1 MKTSRSKRAS
11 QTAVM
16 KKEAEEKLQTPLSS
30 ELSTP
35 DGEGEQVWATHAQ
48 SRTGKMKTSRSKR
61 TSQTAVVKKEAE
73 ERPYSSEI
81 LTLLEEQELEM
92 HTQSGKSRIKISRHR
107 RTSQIAVLKEAE
119 EITQTTFSSDLLTPE
134 EERDLLTNFWEC
146 KSDLVRVLK
155 RYVDKASWP
164 AMEPWPMAQFIRE
177 HCTPELRQEV
187 AIRRLYE
194 RYVHYKH
201 RLASANIRLA
211 AHVAKRFRHH
221 SLAYSDLLQEAV
233 CGLMQAIDRFDVS
246 HGTRLATYAT
256 WWIRQTL
263 QIAVARQSHLVSL
276 SPHHLQEL
284 GQLQQESEALAHGG
298 KHLPSPQELASRTGS
313 SLEHLTHLQTATR
326 TPVSLNAVLDDDSDF
341 KLTEAMPDTSAQTAQ
356 ENNERQEALNYL
368 MESLRPRERKV
379 LDLRFGLTGNGTHSL
394 RQIGHMLRISKE
406 RVRQIQNRALEKLR
420 ANAERVG
427 WEPNLLLE

>member
-1 MKTSRSKRAS
+1 MKP
-11 QTAVM
+11 V
-16 KKEAEEKLQTPLSS
+16 
-30 ELSTP
+30 
-35 DGEGEQVWATHAQ
+35 
-48 SRTGKMKTSRSKR
+48 RSKR
-61 TSQTAVVKKEAE
+61 TLASAKAT
-73 ERPYSSEI
+73 
-81 LTLLEEQELEM
+81 T
-92 HTQSGKSRIKISRHR
+92 ISP
-107 RTSQIAVLKEAE
+107 
-119 EITQTTFSSDLLTPE
+119 QTTFSSDLLTPE
-134 EERDLLTNFWEC
+134 EERELLTNFWDC
-146 KSDLVRVLK
+146 KTDLVRQLI
-155 RYVDKASWP
+155 RHCP
-164 AMEPWPMAQFIRE
+164 HLRQHRPPMEPWPMAQFIRDYCLDE
-177 HCTPELRQEV
+177 CLVHSTV
-187 AIRRLYE
+187 RRLHE

-221 SLAYSDLLQEAV
+221 SLSYSDLLQEAV

-284 GQLQQESEALAHGG
+284 GLLQQESEALAHGG

-341 KLTEAMPDTSAQTAQ
+341 KLTEAMPDNQSTTLQQCS
-356 ENNERQEALNYL
+356 ERQEALSFL
-368 MESLRPRERKV
+368 MENLRPRERKV

-394 RQIGHMLRISKE
+394 RQIGHLLRISKE

-420 ANAERVG
+420 ASAERVG
-427 WEPNLLLE
+427 WEANLLLE

>member
-1 MKTSRSKRAS
+1 MAIKTRRRMRQVAAPVDEQ
-11 QTAVM
+11 QTPAVM
-16 KKEAEEKLQTPLSS
+16 P
-30 ELSTP
+30 
-35 DGEGEQVWATHAQ
+35 
-48 SRTGKMKTSRSKR
+48 
-61 TSQTAVVKKEAE
+61 
-73 ERPYSSEI
+73 
-81 LTLLEEQELEM
+81 
-92 HTQSGKSRIKISRHR
+92 
-107 RTSQIAVLKEAE
+107 
-119 EITQTTFSSDLLTPE
+119 TTIFSSDLLTPE
-134 EERDLLTNFWEC
+134 EEKELLAGFWET
-146 KSDLVRVLK
+146 KNELVKVLLRHFPRLRQQK
-155 RYVDKASWP
+155 P
-164 AMEPWPMAQFIRE
+164 ALEPLPMATFIRD
-177 HCTPELRQEV
+177 HCNDDAR
-187 AIRRLYE
+187 AIANVRRPHD
-194 RYVHYKH
+194 RYIHLKH

-221 SLAYSDLLQEAV
+221 ALSYADLLQEAV

-284 GQLQQESEALAHGG
+284 GLLQQESEALAHGG

-341 KLTEAMPDTSAQTAQ
+341 KLTEAMPDNDSSVQRTNS
-356 ENNERQEALNYL
+356 ERQEALHYL
-368 MESLRPRERKV
+368 MENLRPRERKV

-394 RQIGHMLRISKE
+394 RQIGHLLRISKE
-406 RVRQIQNRALEKLR
+406 RVRQIQNRALEKLK

-427 WEPNLLLE
+427 WEPTLLLE

>member
-1 MKTSRSKRAS
+1 MSKTK
-11 QTAVM
+11 V
-16 KKEAEEKLQTPLSS
+16 K
-30 ELSTP
+30 
-35 DGEGEQVWATHAQ
+35 
-48 SRTGKMKTSRSKR
+48 
-61 TSQTAVVKKEAE
+61 VKKKTAKPMTAKLAVKPITSKSPRSAKAQVKAAKKKLASRKT
-73 ERPYSSEI
+73 RP
-81 LTLLEEQELEM
+81 
-92 HTQSGKSRIKISRHR
+92 G
-107 RTSQIAVLKEAE
+107 
-119 EITQTTFSSDLLTPE
+119 TTVAIPEPGMVFSSDLLTPE
-134 EERDLLTNFWEC
+134 EERELLNGFWDC
-146 KSDLVRVLK
+146 KLDLVKSLIRHFPRL
-155 RYVDKASWP
+155 RAHRP
-164 AMEPWPMAQFIRE
+164 PLEPWPMAQFIRE
-177 HCTPELRQEV
+177 HADSPEVQKNPV
-187 AIRRLYE
+187 VRRIHE
-194 RYVHYKH
+194 RYVAYKH

-284 GQLQQESEALAHGG
+284 GLLQQESEALAHGG
-298 KHLPSPQELASRTGS
+298 KHLPSAQELAKRTGS

-341 KLTEAMPDTSAQTAQ
+341 KLTEAMPDNGTTIMRDNA
-356 ENNERQEALNYL
+356 ERQEALKFL
-368 MESLRPRERKV
+368 MENLRPRERRV
-379 LDLRFGLTGNGTHSL
+379 LDLRFGLTGSGAHSL

-420 ANAERVG
+420 ASAERVG

>member
-1 MKTSRSKRAS
+1 MKPVRRK
-11 QTAVM
+11 QTLANA
-16 KKEAEEKLQTPLSS
+16 K
-30 ELSTP
+30 
-35 DGEGEQVWATHAQ
+35 AT
-48 SRTGKMKTSRSKR
+48 TI
-61 TSQTAVVKKEAE
+61 V
-73 ERPYSSEI
+73 P
-81 LTLLEEQELEM
+81 
-92 HTQSGKSRIKISRHR
+92 
-107 RTSQIAVLKEAE
+107 
-119 EITQTTFSSDLLTPE
+119 QTTFSSDLLTPE
-134 EERDLLTNFWEC
+134 EERELLTNFWDC
-146 KSDLVRVLK
+146 KTELVRVLI
-155 RYVDKASWP
+155 RHFP
-164 AMEPWPMAQFIRE
+164 NLRQHRPPLEPWPMAQFIRD
-177 HCTPELRQEV
+177 HCINDTLAVQNV
-187 AIRRLYE
+187 RRLHE

-221 SLAYSDLLQEAV
+221 SLSYSDLLQEAV

-284 GQLQQESEALAHGG
+284 GLLQQESEALAHGG

-341 KLTEAMPDTSAQTAQ
+341 KLTEAMPDNQSTTLQQNS
-356 ENNERQEALNYL
+356 ERQEALTFL
-368 MESLRPRERKV
+368 MENLRPRERKV

-394 RQIGHMLRISKE
+394 RQIGHLLRISKE

-420 ANAERVG
+420 ASAERVG
-427 WEPNLLLE
+427 WEANLLLE

>member
-1 MKTSRSKRAS
+1 MKTRRRKR
-11 QTAVM
+11 QPVT
-16 KKEAEEKLQTPLSS
+16 EE
-30 ELSTP
+30 
-35 DGEGEQVWATHAQ
+35 
-48 SRTGKMKTSRSKR
+48 TSV
-61 TSQTAVVKKEAE
+61 AA
-73 ERPYSSEI
+73 P
-81 LTLLEEQELEM
+81 
-92 HTQSGKSRIKISRHR
+92 
-107 RTSQIAVLKEAE
+107 
-119 EITQTTFSSDLLTPE
+119 TTIFSSDLLTPE
-134 EERDLLTNFWEC
+134 EERELLADFWET
-146 KSDLVRVLK
+146 KSELVRGLI
-155 RYVDKASWP
+155 RHFPRLRQNRPSL
-164 AMEPWPMAQFIRE
+164 EPWPMAQFIRD
-177 HCTPELRQEV
+177 HCADDARTV
-187 AIRRLYE
+187 TSIRRLHD
-194 RYVHYKH
+194 RYIHLKH

-221 SLAYSDLLQEAV
+221 ALSYADLLQEAV

-284 GQLQQESEALAHGG
+284 GLLQQESEALAHGG

-341 KLTEAMPDTSAQTAQ
+341 KLTEAMPDNDSSTQRQNS
-356 ENNERQEALNYL
+356 ERQEALHFL
-368 MESLRPRERKV
+368 MENLRPRERKV

-394 RQIGHMLRISKE
+394 RQIGHLLRISKE

-420 ANAERVG
+420 ASAERVG
-427 WEPNLLLE
+427 WEPSLLLG

>member
-1 MKTSRSKRAS
+1 
-11 QTAVM
+11 
-16 KKEAEEKLQTPLSS
+16 
-30 ELSTP
+30 
-35 DGEGEQVWATHAQ
+35 
-48 SRTGKMKTSRSKR
+48 
-61 TSQTAVVKKEAE
+61 
-73 ERPYSSEI
+73 
-81 LTLLEEQELEM
+81 
-92 HTQSGKSRIKISRHR
+92 
-107 RTSQIAVLKEAE
+107 
-119 EITQTTFSSDLLTPE
+119 
-134 EERDLLTNFWEC
+134 
-146 KSDLVRVLK
+146 
-155 RYVDKASWP
+155 
-164 AMEPWPMAQFIRE
+164 MAQFIRDNCDGE
-177 HCTPELRQEV
+177 TRQEMSV
-187 AIRRLYE
+187 RRLHD

-221 SLAYSDLLQEAV
+221 ALSYSDLLQEAV

-284 GQLQQESEALAHGG
+284 GLLQQESEALAHGG

-326 TPVSLNAVLDDDSDF
+326 APVSLNAVLDDDSDF
-341 KLTEAMPDTSAQTAQ
+341 KLTEAMPDTGTLVMQ
-356 ENNERQEALNYL
+356 ENNERQEALGYL
-368 MESLRPRERKV
+368 MENLRPRERKV

-394 RQIGHMLRISKE
+394 RQIGHLLRISKE
-406 RVRQIQNRALEKLR
+406 RVRQIQNRALEKLK

-427 WEPNLLLE
+427 WEPTLLLE

>member
-1 MKTSRSKRAS
+1 MKTARRKRSGQSAKVADS
-11 QTAVM
+11 
-16 KKEAEEKLQTPLSS
+16 PL
-30 ELSTP
+30 
-35 DGEGEQVWATHAQ
+35 
-48 SRTGKMKTSRSKR
+48 
-61 TSQTAVVKKEAE
+61 
-73 ERPYSSEI
+73 I
-81 LTLLEEQELEM
+81 
-92 HTQSGKSRIKISRHR
+92 
-107 RTSQIAVLKEAE
+107 
-119 EITQTTFSSDLLTPE
+119 TFSSDLLTPE
-134 EERDLLTNFWEC
+134 EERELLTSFWDC
-146 KSDLVRVLK
+146 KSELVRVLL
-155 RYVDKASWP
+155 RHFPNERRACRP
-164 AMEPWPMAQFIRE
+164 PLEPWPMAQFIRE
-177 HCTPELRQEV
+177 HCTDERSEV
-187 AIRRLYE
+187 IAVRRLRD

-221 SLAYSDLLQEAV
+221 SLSYSDLLQEAV

-284 GQLQQESEALAHGG
+284 GLLQQESEALAHGG

-341 KLTEAMPDTSAQTAQ
+341 KLTEAMPDNESQTLRQ
-356 ENNERQEALNYL
+356 HSERQEALYFL
-368 MESLRPRERKV
+368 MDNLRPRERRV

-394 RQIGHMLRISKE
+394 RQIGHLLRISKDG
-406 RVRQIQNRALEKLR
+406 VRKFRTAPWKKCLPPPKPVAWKRALFLKWQR
-420 ANAERVG
+420 P
-427 WEPNLLLE
+427 PNP

>member
-1 MKTSRSKRAS
+1 MKTVRRKRHLAS
-11 QTAVM
+11 AKAATIS
-16 KKEAEEKLQTPLSS
+16 PL
-30 ELSTP
+30 
-35 DGEGEQVWATHAQ
+35 
-48 SRTGKMKTSRSKR
+48 
-61 TSQTAVVKKEAE
+61 
-73 ERPYSSEI
+73 
-81 LTLLEEQELEM
+81 
-92 HTQSGKSRIKISRHR
+92 
-107 RTSQIAVLKEAE
+107 
-119 EITQTTFSSDLLTPE
+119 TTFSSDLLTPE
-134 EERDLLTNFWEC
+134 EERELLTNFWEC
-146 KSDLVRVLK
+146 KSELVRTLI
-155 RYVDKASWP
+155 RHFPDLRQHRP
-164 AMEPWPMAQFIRE
+164 PLEPWPMAQFIRDFCDE
-177 HCTPELRQEV
+177 DCCQVTNV
-187 AIRRLYE
+187 RRLHD

-221 SLAYSDLLQEAV
+221 SLSYADLLQEAV

-284 GQLQQESEALAHGG
+284 GLLQQESEALAHGG
-298 KHLPSPQELASRTGS
+298 KHLPSPQELAHRTGS

-341 KLTEAMPDTSAQTAQ
+341 KLTEAMPDNQSQTVQ
-356 ENNERQEALNYL
+356 QNSERQEALNFL
-368 MESLRPRERKV
+368 MENLRPRERKV

-394 RQIGHMLRISKE
+394 RQIGHLLRISKE

-420 ANAERVG
+420 ASAERVG
-427 WEPNLLLE
+427 WEANLLLE